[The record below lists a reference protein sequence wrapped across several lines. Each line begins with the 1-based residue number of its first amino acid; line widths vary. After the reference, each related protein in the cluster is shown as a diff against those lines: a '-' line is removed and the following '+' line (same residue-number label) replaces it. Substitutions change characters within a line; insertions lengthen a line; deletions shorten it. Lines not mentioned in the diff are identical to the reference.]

1 MTGVQR
7 IGVFRAGMLGSML
20 CVVPALRALSAA
32 WPAAELVLIGQ
43 RWARPLA
50 ERLGMVRR
58 FCEFPG
64 WPGLGESPSTP
75 VALPGFLHAMQSERF
90 DLLLQVHGSGRI
102 ENPLLAACAPRR
114 LVGFATDDDAVL
126 APGDR
131 VRWPEDGHEAERL
144 LAVTDHLGLPRQGS
158 ELTFPLR
165 AAAAGDAALRR
176 RAPGGAARVAA
187 LDARLV
193 RVRRRPHCRARLA
206 RRAHRRRQRD
216 RTDGRS
222 ARPDEASRGR
232 SRWRDR
238 PLEPGRADRACRDAG
253 VQ

>member
-58 FCEFPG
+58 FIEFPG

-165 AAAAGDAALRR
+165 AADREAAACQWPLLRETPRYVVVRWMPASFASVADRIAARGWRVVLTGDDSEIELTAEVRGLMKHPAVDL
-176 RAPGGAARVAA
+176 GGATDLWSLGA
-187 LDARLV
+187 LI
-193 RVRRRPHCRARLA
+193 
-206 RRAHRRRQRD
+206 
-216 RTDGRS
+216 
-222 ARPDEASRGR
+222 
-232 SRWRDR
+232 
-238 PLEPGRADRACRDAG
+238 
-253 VQ
+253 